1 LTTFATTKPSLVVTE
16 AQSIPSKRHHFE
28 AAPEMIRI
36 AGQKAKDHNVGHI
49 ELKVEDAC
57 NLSFPDKSFDTVLA
71 ANVLHLLFDPDKAML
86 EMKRVLKDGG
96 AIIVPTYCHGQ
107 NPISHLASR
116 MMSLLTHRGFK
127 ARSRWSVEGFS
138 DFVLGHGFHVK
149 KKVIIRG
156 VIPVSYRFSAEF
168 PREQSG
174 PMVSSS

>member
-1 LTTFATTKPSLVVTE
+1 
-16 AQSIPSKRHHFE
+16 
-28 AAPEMIRI
+28 MIRI